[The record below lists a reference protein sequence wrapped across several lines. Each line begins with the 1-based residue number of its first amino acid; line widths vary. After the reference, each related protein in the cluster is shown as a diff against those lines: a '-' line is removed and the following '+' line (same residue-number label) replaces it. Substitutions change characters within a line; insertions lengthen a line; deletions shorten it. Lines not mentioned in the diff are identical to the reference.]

1 MNKINGVSR
10 SLLLWITNSRRI
22 SKKISKKNFQK
33 KNYCRTL
40 VSFNAGS
47 ASPGG
52 LGNGSFDGVQQ
63 SNIFS
68 PNATLPCPALLFS
81 ITLKK
86 HQYTGASSSFNN
98 SMTQT
103 KGYKKKIIKKTKLR
117 GEHDLTILLL
127 RN

>member
-1 MNKINGVSR
+1 MESVDFFIVIYKIQEE
-10 SLLLWITNSRRI
+10 
-22 SKKISKKNFQK
+22 FQK
-33 KNYCRTL
+33 KFQKKKLLSYL

-103 KGYKKKIIKKTKLR
+103 KGYKKKIKKQS
-117 GEHDLTILLL
+117 
-127 RN
+127 